1 MQASGLDTAAGQ
13 GNLWSAPR
21 EEKWGRALAATDRL
35 RDRYGFASVRLG
47 SALATDQTERETDT
61 SQPQRLKQ

>member
-1 MQASGLDTAAGQ
+1 VQASGLDTAAGQ

-35 RDRYGFASVRLG
+35 RDRYGFASVQLG
-47 SALATDQTERETDT
+47 SALAADQTGRETDT
-61 SQPQRLKQ
+61 PQPRRRKK